1 MKAMADQDQ
10 QKVWDE
16 VGRSKETL
24 SARAAAAPP
33 KIAGGSSGSAEYAYS
48 LRQLDGTTS
57 YAKARENAAVKQ
69 QVDSIVEPMQ
79 KSYESVIKQLRNQ
92 NAVGVVVAVKGRI
105 VWADMFASSALLDKY
120 WPKLLDSYA
129 TEAMTTSGVRGETG
143 IKEAQAFLDNWQ
155 ARHEVVD
162 SEPGLYRQRE
172 LIGDKF
178 RAFQLTSLLA
188 KAAFDVHLS
197 KMAD

>member
-1 MKAMADQDQ
+1 MTIRYSAL
-10 QKVWDE
+10 
-16 VGRSKETL
+16 RSDTP
-24 SARAAAAPP
+24 APLLTP
-33 KIAGGSSGSAEYAYS
+33 
-48 LRQLDGTTS
+48 R
-57 YAKARENAAVKQ
+57 RVENKAVKQ
-69 QVDSIVEPMQ
+69 QVDSITEPMQ

-92 NAVGVVVAVKGRI
+92 NAVGVVVAVKGHI
-105 VWADMFASSALLDKY
+105 VWADMFASSALLGKY
-120 WPKLLDSYA
+120 WPKLLESYA
-129 TEAMTTSGVRGETG
+129 TEALTMPGARAEIS
-143 IKEAQAFLDNWQ
+143 IKEAQAFLENWQ

-188 KAAFDVHLS
+188 KEAFDLHLS